1 MNIPKNILNL
11 YEKNASLLETMNFS
25 RNYDNPLELC
35 NTDAY
40 RKSGLFTETIV
51 NSMFSETHELPPLP
65 DENISRNIGMILVR
79 PDMVHVT
86 AKFESYVS
94 DRFELLYKSNIVM
107 DIDTYWHM
115 YSHDLYRRETMHSRL
130 TRAALYIGSE
140 CCLFVFRDN
149 ADVSDVKTTDYV
161 HETLRGSQGV
171 YKNGTLRGDI
181 VYHSAIELGL
191 HKLDNNTDPLVAL
204 AVDPFGA
211 YQTLANQQSGPLILD

>member
-130 TRAALYIGSE
+130 TRAALYIGSV
-140 CCLFVFRDN
+140 LLSN
-149 ADVSDVKTTDYV
+149 
-161 HETLRGSQGV
+161 L
-171 YKNGTLRGDI
+171 
-181 VYHSAIELGL
+181 
-191 HKLDNNTDPLVAL
+191 
-204 AVDPFGA
+204 
-211 YQTLANQQSGPLILD
+211 